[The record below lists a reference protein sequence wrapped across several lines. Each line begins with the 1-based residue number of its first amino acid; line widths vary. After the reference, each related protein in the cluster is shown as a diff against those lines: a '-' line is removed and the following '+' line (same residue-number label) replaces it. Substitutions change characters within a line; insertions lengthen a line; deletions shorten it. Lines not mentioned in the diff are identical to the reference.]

1 MPDWIE
7 RELAGC
13 SLPDV
18 RLDSRL
24 ARIVGQLSGPLGQ
37 SIPMACQ
44 DWANTKAAYRFFDN
58 PRVDEAGILAGHFQ
72 ATRERF
78 DVTEDPVLVLH
89 DTTEFSFQR
98 ESSTAIGVTTK
109 TPTGHGG
116 RARMHTVCGILMHA
130 SLVVTTDGLPLG
142 LAAIKFWTRKK
153 FKGANR
159 LKRKINATRVPIEK
173 KESVRWIQNLEQSSA
188 ALGAPG
194 RLVHVGDRESDIY
207 EFFCAAHA
215 AGSHFLIRACVDR
228 LAKDG
233 NVTIEQVMEDVP
245 IRGLHRI
252 DVIDRDGVR
261 SEAVLE
267 LRHRRIRVL
276 PPIGKQD
283 RYPALDLTV
292 LRAVERGEPKDRDPI
307 EWKLLTDLPIR
318 SRHDAVGCL
327 RWYALRWRIETF
339 FKILKTACRPEWL
352 RMRNA
357 ERLTNAIAVNCILA
371 WRVFWMTMIGREA
384 PGVSANLAFT
394 QPEIEILDR
403 LAPWRGGHSNT
414 NGLAVRVTQLA
425 RLGGFL
431 ARTRDGPPGNLVI
444 WRGLVR
450 LTDILL
456 GYAVGADSVGK

>member
-1 MPDWIE
+1 
-7 RELAGC
+7 
-13 SLPDV
+13 
-18 RLDSRL
+18 
-24 ARIVGQLSGPLGQ
+24 
-37 SIPMACQ
+37 
-44 DWANTKAAYRFFDN
+44 
-58 PRVDEAGILAGHFQ
+58 
-72 ATRERF
+72 
-78 DVTEDPVLVLH
+78 
-89 DTTEFSFQR
+89 
-98 ESSTAIGVTTK
+98 
-109 TPTGHGG
+109 
-116 RARMHTVCGILMHA
+116 MHTVCGILMHA

-188 ALGAPG
+188 ALGAPD

-233 NVTIEQVMEDVP
+233 SVTIEQVMEDVP

-292 LRAVERGEPKDRDPI
+292 LHAVERGEPKSRDPI

-339 FKILKTACRPEWL
+339 FKILKTACRPEML

-371 WRVFWMTMIGREA
+371 WRIFWMTMIGREA
-384 PGVSANLAFT
+384 PGISANLAFT
-394 QPEIEILDR
+394 KPEIEILDR
-403 LAPWRGGHSNT
+403 LAPWRGRPAT
-414 NGLAVRVTQLA
+414 PNGLAARVTQLA

-431 ARTRDGPPGNLVI
+431 ARNRDGPPGNLVI

-456 GYAVGADSVGK
+456 GYAAGAESVGK